1 MDAEPQ
7 SCCLEDLETLKT
19 CDNHYLISKTSDTY
33 VAFFSGR
40 PLKIEISWIHLFR
53 IYNKSRKS
61 NMYKDNAENPPTP
74 AFKCYKTIT
83 TLTGYF
89 ELIIILLHS
98 HKMMFYKGH

>member
-53 IYNKSRKS
+53 I
-61 NMYKDNAENPPTP
+61 
-74 AFKCYKTIT
+74 
-83 TLTGYF
+83 
-89 ELIIILLHS
+89 
-98 HKMMFYKGH
+98 